1 MSRLYHLDVLLTQ
14 TINGL
19 AGHVP
24 LLDLSMIWISKIGV
38 PVLVL
43 TVIVQWWHRM
53 DRSYTRHILVACGL
67 SFLLGLGLN
76 QLILLFVDRV
86 RPYNAGVSH
95 LLIGPSADP
104 SFPSDHATACVAIAA
119 AFLVHRTWRP
129 TVWYAAAAAILVMTS
144 RVFIGTHYVGDV
156 LGGAVTGAMAAV
168 LVRSL
173 YREGTA
179 IDRLL
184 TRLF

>member
-43 TVIVQWWHRM
+43 TVAVQWWRRM
-53 DRSYTRHILVACGL
+53 DRSHIRHILVASGF

-104 SFPSDHATACVAIAA
+104 SFPSDHATACVAIAV

-129 TVWYAAAAAILVMTS
+129 AVWYAAAAILMMTS
-144 RVFIGTHYVGDV
+144 RVFIGTHYFGDV
-156 LGGAVTGAMAAV
+156 LGGATTGAMAAV
-168 LVRSL
+168 LVRNF
-173 YREGTA
+173 YREGAA